1 MKIPEPL
8 RLWWHDGAGVRVL
21 RYSSRQWAV
30 LAAVSL
36 LCTVA
41 SFLPVEAMPARAL
54 LAVVPY
60 MLIPAGMATGAFALV
75 AVMRTQRFR
84 RDRRN
89 L

>member
-41 SFLPVEAMPARAL
+41 CFLPVEAMPARAL

-60 MLIPAGMATGAFALV
+60 MLIPAGVATGAFALV
-75 AVMRTQRFR
+75 AAVRTHRFR
-84 RDRRN
+84 RDHRN
-89 L
+89 P

>member
-1 MKIPEPL
+1 MRIPEPL

-30 LAAVSL
+30 LAGVSL
-36 LCTVA
+36 LCAVA
-41 SFLPVEAMPARAL
+41 SFLPVETMPARAL

-60 MLIPAGMATGAFALV
+60 MLIPAGVATGAFALV
-75 AVMRTQRFR
+75 AAVRTHRFR
-84 RDRRN
+84 RDRR